1 MKNQLASKDP
11 FALRRAAIGL
21 LRIIIEN
28 KLSFKLSDLISY
40 SIRLYE
46 EQGVQIKNDNT
57 EIEILDFLK
66 EKNEKYLKIKKY
78 KN

>member
-1 MKNQLASKDP
+1 MKNQPVQKIL

-28 KLSFKLSDLISY
+28 KLSIKLRDLIIY
-40 SIRLYE
+40 AIRLYE
-46 EQGVQIKNDNT
+46 EQGVEIKNENT
-57 EIEILDFLK
+57 EMEVLDFLK
-66 EKNEKYLKIKKY
+66 ERMRNIFKIKKY